1 MTKVHEWNEAMRWLT
16 RPADKFSKA
25 EKKAIVGN
33 FHKKNEEF
41 WKKNDEKVGSPIKT
55 REIKKIVEKP
65 KPLNNMKFDSYLES
79 YNGWLDVTE

>member
-1 MTKVHEWNEAMRWLT
+1 MIK
-16 RPADKFSKA
+16 PDKLSKA
-25 EKKAIVGN
+25 DKKAIVGD
-33 FHKKNEEF
+33 FHKKNDEF
-41 WKKNDEKVGSPIKT
+41 WKKNDEKVWSPIKT

>member
-1 MTKVHEWNEAMRWLT
+1 MKIHRYQEAMKWLA
-16 RPADKFSKA
+16 RKPDKLSKA
-25 EKKAIVGN
+25 DKKAIVGD

-41 WKKNDEKVGSPIKT
+41 WKKNDEKAGSPIKT

-79 YNGWLDVTE
+79 YSGWLDVIE

>member
-1 MTKVHEWNEAMRWLT
+1 MRK
-16 RPADKFSKA
+16 PDKLSKA
-25 EKKAIVGN
+25 DKKAIVGD
-33 FHKKNEEF
+33 FHKKNDKF
-41 WKKNDEKVGSPIKT
+41 WKKNDEKVGSPIKA